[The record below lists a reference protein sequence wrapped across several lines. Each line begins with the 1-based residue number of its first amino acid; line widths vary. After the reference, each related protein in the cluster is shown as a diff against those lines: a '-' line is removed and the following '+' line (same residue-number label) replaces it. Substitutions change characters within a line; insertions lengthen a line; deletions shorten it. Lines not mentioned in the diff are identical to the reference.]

1 MASLEILKYP
11 DPRLKEVAAAVDQFD
26 AKLHKFLDDMRDT
39 MYLADGIGLA
49 STQVGE
55 MIRAVVIDVTREEGG
70 CMDLINPE
78 IIHAEGKATSEEG
91 CLSIPGYRDTIKRS
105 AVVRVKALD
114 RFGKPVEFEADGLL
128 AFCVQHEIDHLN
140 GILFVDH
147 LSRLKR
153 EIFRRWLKKQHDGE

>member
-1 MASLEILKYP
+1 
-11 DPRLKEVAAAVDQFD
+11 
-26 AKLHKFLDDMRDT
+26 
-39 MYLADGIGLA
+39 
-49 STQVGE
+49 
-55 MIRAVVIDVTREEGG
+55 
-70 CMDLINPE
+70 MDLINPE

-114 RFGKPVEFEADGLL
+114 RFGNPVEFDADGLL

-140 GILFVDH
+140 GVLFVDH